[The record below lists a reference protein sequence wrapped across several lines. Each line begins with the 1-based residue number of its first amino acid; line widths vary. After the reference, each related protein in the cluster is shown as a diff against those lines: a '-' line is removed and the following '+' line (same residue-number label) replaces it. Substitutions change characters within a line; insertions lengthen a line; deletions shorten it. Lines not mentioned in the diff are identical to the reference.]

1 MSLDDLNEGITPGHS
16 TVFYSYG
23 SSDYNTTQYKEDMK
37 KFRKMALESQEL
49 SSSEYSGLT
58 SENYVNPSSSS
69 AEGQHTTQEM
79 V

>member
-37 KFRKMALESQEL
+37 KFRKRALESQGL
-49 SSSEYSGLT
+49 GSSEYSGPT
-58 SENYVNPSSSS
+58 SEYNVNPSSSS
-69 AEGQHTTQEM
+69 TEGQHTTQEM